1 MRIANSTDFYIDV
14 PPVGRFRFGRRT
26 YGDRIKIRAEFLR
39 VVKDLDTGE
48 VDKDG
53 RMLLDEELSGH
64 ASIVAAYK
72 VLCVECPPGW
82 ADLEALD
89 LTAQPDVEDRIWD
102 VYLGLRSKEDSFRVA
117 KNPDQNG
124 EAAGAGDQQVNGVL
138 VPPEVQPVATG
149 PALPGT
155 DA

>member
-1 MRIANSTDFYIDV
+1 MRTANSTDFYIDV
-14 PPVGRFRFGRRT
+14 PLVGRFRFGRRT

-82 ADLEALD
+82 GDLEALD
-89 LTAQPDVEDRIWD
+89 LTASPDIEDRIWD
-102 VYLGLRSKEDSFRVA
+102 VYLGLRSKEDSFRIA
-117 KNPDQNG
+117 KDANQGG
-124 EAAGAGDQQVNGVL
+124 EAAGAGDQQVDGVL
-138 VPPEVQPVATG
+138 VPAQVQPVAAG
-149 PALPGT
+149 SALPGT